1 MSGLVLE
8 RFDMTAGDSVVIKL
22 AGTARVLAT
31 RTGDFER
38 SLKPSML
45 EFIARHHTVGLL
57 WSSALML
64 WGAIAWLRNQ
74 FAMTTR

>member
-1 MSGLVLE
+1 
-8 RFDMTAGDSVVIKL
+8 MTTGDSIILKL

-38 SLKPSML
+38 SLKPSLL
-45 EFIARHHTVGLL
+45 EFLARHHTVGLF

-74 FAMTTR
+74 FDVTTR